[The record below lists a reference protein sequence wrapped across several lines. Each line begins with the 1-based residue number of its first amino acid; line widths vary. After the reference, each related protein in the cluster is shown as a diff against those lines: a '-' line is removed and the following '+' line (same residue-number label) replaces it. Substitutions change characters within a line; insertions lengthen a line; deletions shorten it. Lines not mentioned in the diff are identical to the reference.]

1 MMCELPTR
9 VVVGVEGT
17 WEVLVRGV
25 EGTPDIVEVDEERV
39 CVTCGRDLGEEIQRK
54 SARASSKLGAQI
66 RQRIH
71 QTRFGSHKANQ
82 ISNQVP

>member
-39 CVTCGRDLGEEIQRK
+39 CVTCGRDLEEEI
-54 SARASSKLGAQI
+54 
-66 RQRIH
+66 
-71 QTRFGSHKANQ
+71 
-82 ISNQVP
+82 

>member
-39 CVTCGRDLGEEIQRK
+39 CVTCGRDLGEEIRK
-54 SARASSKLGAQI
+54 GFKQTWCTNQTAHPPDAFWKPQSK
-66 RQRIH
+66 
-71 QTRFGSHKANQ
+71 
-82 ISNQVP
+82 SNQ